1 MSVADRFLMAINIS
15 VLRNLFR
22 KAELNKAEASQE
34 SGRLHPA
41 EQVESKAPEPIAP
54 ASKVIAAGAAKPI
67 EKETYVPISLPKVYE
82 KATTARED
90 VLSRV
95 RQVAETYPLIIT
107 KWRGARYV
115 VATANIKFNPVSNQL
130 NYTVEEPPL
139 DSRLS
144 DIIQKTIE
152 LLQSRLEVDFSVL
165 KAKRE
170 VYAFVDKKVAEI
182 WEYLGVKPTPEEE
195 LKAKYYIFRDAIGL
209 GKIEALMRDPNIED
223 ISADGVGIPVFIF
236 HRNPIYGEM
245 PTNIVFNSKQELDSF
260 VMRLA
265 QKSGKT
271 ISVATPLLD
280 AMLPDNSRL
289 QATFGTDIARKG
301 SNFSI
306 RKFFKVP
313 LTVVDLINYGTTNPL
328 ILAYLWFAIEE
339 QQSVLITGGT
349 ATGKTTF
356 LNSISQFIHPT
367 LKVVS
372 IEDTAEL
379 MLPQVNWVPQIAR
392 SGYGPKKYGEVSMFD
407 LLKAALRQRPDYII
421 VGEVRG
427 EEANVMFQAM
437 ATGHPS
443 LSTIHADSMDA
454 VIDRLTTRPISLP
467 LALLEH
473 LDIVVFLEK
482 TKKAGKFARRVN
494 QVLEVTSY
502 DRDLNRLKTAEVFK
516 WLPVED
522 EFVAEESYIL
532 SRIAQRLGKTPAQ
545 IKEEIMRRAGVLRW
559 MVDNNIRGFKD
570 VAHIIDMYYVD
581 PKRLA
586 DMMGTTH
593 ALFA

>member
-1 MSVADRFLMAINIS
+1 MAINIA
-15 VLRNLFR
+15 VLRNIFR
-22 KAELNKAEASQE
+22 KAELDKTAARASKITE
-34 SGRLHPA
+34 LPA
-41 EQVESKAPEPIAP
+41 EQAQAQEPVTHVIEPLAEVKP
-54 ASKVIAAGAAKPI
+54 AEVKD
-67 EKETYVPISLPKVYE
+67 ELTPISLPKVYE
-82 KATTARED
+82 RTTIARED
-90 VLSRV
+90 VLSRI
-95 RQVAETYPLIIT
+95 RQVSETYPLIVT

-115 VATANIKFNPVSNQL
+115 VATANIAFNPVSNQL
-130 NYTVEEPPL
+130 NYVVEEPPV
-139 DSRLS
+139 DSKLKE
-144 DIIQKTIE
+144 IIKKTIE
-152 LLQSRLEVDFSVL
+152 LLQSRLEVDFSTL

-170 VYAFVDKKVAEI
+170 VYSFVDKKVTEI
-182 WEYLGVKPTPEEE
+182 WEYLQINPTPEEE
-195 LKAKYYIFRDAIGL
+195 LKAKYYIFRDTIGL

-236 HRNPIYGEM
+236 HRNPLYGEM
-245 PTNIVFNSKQELDSF
+245 PTNIIFNSKQELDSF
-260 VMRLA
+260 AMRLA

-289 QATFGTDIARKG
+289 QVTFGTDIARKG

-306 RKFFKVP
+306 RKFFKIP
-313 LTVVDLINYGTTNPL
+313 LTVVDLINYGTISPL
-328 ILAYLWFAIEE
+328 MLAYLWFAVEE

-367 LKVVS
+367 LKIVS

-392 SGYGPKKYGEVSMFD
+392 SGYGPRKYGEVSMFD

-467 LALLEH
+467 LALLAH

-482 TKKAGKFARRVN
+482 TKKAGKFARRVS
-494 QVLEVTSY
+494 QILEITNY
-502 DRDLNRLKTAEVFK
+502 DRDLNKLKNAEVFK
-516 WLPVED
+516 WLPAED
-522 EFVAEESYIL
+522 EFVAENSFIL
-532 SRIAQRLGKTPAQ
+532 ARIAKRLGKTPVQ
-545 IKEEIMRRAGVLRW
+545 IKEEILRRAAVMRW
-559 MVDNNIRGFKD
+559 MVENNIHGFKD
-570 VAHIIDMYYVD
+570 VAHIIQLYYVD

-586 DMMGTTH
+586 DMM
-593 ALFA
+593 AQRR

>member
-1 MSVADRFLMAINIS
+1 MAINVS
-15 VLRNLFR
+15 ALRRLFR
-22 KAELNKAEASQE
+22 KAEL
-34 SGRLHPA
+34 
-41 EQVESKAPEPIAP
+41 SKAAQSEKTESAHAVMDLTKSASAKEEITETQIKTEIPI
-54 ASKVIAAGAAKPI
+54 IAKDELKP
-67 EKETYVPISLPKVYE
+67 VSLPKVYE
-82 KATTARED
+82 KVTTSRED
-90 VLSRV
+90 IQQKL
-95 RQVAETYPLIIT
+95 RQVTDNYPLIT
-107 KWRGARYV
+107 TRWHGARYV
-115 VATANIKFNPVSNQL
+115 VATANITFNPVSNQL
-130 NYTVEEPPL
+130 NYRIEEPPL
-139 DSRLS
+139 DNRQRDL
-144 DIIQKTIE
+144 ILKTID
-152 LLQSRLEVDFSVL
+152 LLQSRLEVDFSAL
-165 KAKRE
+165 KAKKE
-170 VYAFVDKKVAEI
+170 VYAFVDKKVNEI
-182 WEYLGVKPTPEEE
+182 WEYLGVKLKPEEE
-195 LKAKYYIFRDAIGL
+195 LKIKYYIFRDTIGL

-236 HRNPIYGEM
+236 HRNPLYGEM
-245 PTNIVFNSKQELDSF
+245 STNISFSTRQELDSF

-271 ISVATPLLD
+271 VSVATPLLD
-280 AMLPDNSRL
+280 ATLPDNSRL

-306 RKFFKVP
+306 RKFFKAP
-313 LTVVDLINYGTTNPL
+313 LTVVDLMNYGTVNPL
-328 ILAYLWFAIEE
+328 ILAYLWFAVEE
-339 QQSVLITGGT
+339 QQSVLVSGGT

-367 LKVVS
+367 LKIVS

-443 LSTIHADSMDA
+443 LSTIHADRMEA

-473 LDIVVFLEK
+473 LDIVLFLEK
-482 TKKAGKFARRVN
+482 TKKAGKFTRRVS
-494 QVLEVTSY
+494 QVLEIVNY
-502 DRDLNRLKTAEVFK
+502 DRDANKLKTAEVFK
-516 WLPVED
+516 WLPAED
-522 EFVAEESYIL
+522 EFISEDSYIL
-532 SRIAQRLGKTPAQ
+532 ARIAQRLGKTPGQ

-559 MVDNNIRGFKD
+559 MVENNIRGFKD

-581 PKRLA
+581 PKRLET
-586 DMMGTTH
+586 MMELQRKT
-593 ALFA
+593 

>member
-1 MSVADRFLMAINIS
+1 MAINLS
-15 VLRNLFR
+15 ALRRLFR
-22 KAELNKAEASQE
+22 KAEASE
-34 SGRLHPA
+34 IA
-41 EQVESKAPEPIAP
+41 EQQMPVIKPESRLKPQQETVVTEKQIETEIKPALKEEIQPIQ
-54 ASKVIAAGAAKPI
+54 
-67 EKETYVPISLPKVYE
+67 LPKLYE
-82 KATTARED
+82 KTTAVGED
-90 VLSRV
+90 FLAKL
-95 RQVAETYPLIIT
+95 RQVAETYPLVT
-107 KWRGARYV
+107 SKWRGEKYV
-115 VATANIKFNPVSNQL
+115 VATANIKFNSVTNQL
-130 NYTVEEPPL
+130 NYVVEEPPI
-139 DSRLS
+139 DSKLQ
-144 DIIQKTIE
+144 DIIQKTLE
-152 LLQSRLEVDFSVL
+152 LLQSRLEIDFAEL

-170 VYAFVDKKVAEI
+170 VYSFVDKKVNEI
-182 WEYLGVKPTPEEE
+182 WEYLGLKLSPENE
-195 LKAKYYIFRDAIGL
+195 LKAKYYIFRDTVGL

-223 ISADGVGIPVFIF
+223 ISADGVGIPLFIF
-236 HRNPIYGEM
+236 HRNPFYGEM
-245 PTNIVFNSKQELDSF
+245 PTNITFNSKQELDSF

-265 QKSGKT
+265 QKAGKT
-271 ISVATPLLD
+271 VSVATPLLD

-313 LTVVDLINYGTTNPL
+313 LTVVDLIDYGTTNPL
-328 ILAYLWFAIEE
+328 IMAYLWFAVEE
-339 QQSVLITGGT
+339 QQSILVSGGT

-356 LNSISQFIHPT
+356 LNSISQYIPPT
-367 LKVVS
+367 MKIVS

-379 MLPQVNWVPQIAR
+379 MLPQINWVPQIAR

-443 LSTIHADSMDA
+443 LSTIHADSMES

-467 LALLEH
+467 MALLEH

-482 TKKAGKFARRVN
+482 AKKAGKFTRRIG
-494 QVLEVTSY
+494 QVIEITGY
-502 DRDLNRLKTAEVFK
+502 DRDNDKLKTNEVFK

-522 EFVAEESYIL
+522 EFISEDSYIL
-532 SRIAQRLGKTPAQ
+532 ARIAQRIGKTPAQ
-545 IKEEIMRRAGVLRW
+545 IREEIMRRAAVLRW
-559 MVDNNIRGFKD
+559 ADENKIHGFKD
-570 VAHIIDMYYVD
+570 IARIINMYYVD

-586 DMMGTTH
+586 AMMELQRKT
-593 ALFA
+593 